1 MDTRVLRSSRQKV
14 VATLNGWS
22 GAWHWPSWSLPA
34 VAAVA
39 ACLVA
44 LRGGHVDYD
53 VYVRAGHRVL
63 RAQDLYSTHG
73 ELPFTY
79 PPFAALVAVVFAI
92 VPLLWLAVL
101 SILTM
106 GAAAWPTARVLRQAN
121 WSRSRIAILV
131 SLAICSEPV
140 LRNLD
145 LGQINGLV
153 LGLVLADVLLLPP
166 RWRGVLV
173 GLAAGI
179 KLTPFVLLLH
189 FGVRREWSAVA
200 RCLAG
205 FGATV
210 GVGFLALPS
219 ASLQFWSGL
228 VAAPERVGNPGF
240 IDNQSIRGLVERLD
254 LAHPSVAWL
263 GASVV
268 VVVAGGLALE
278 RLREADPLESVLVC
292 LLVGMLV
299 SPISWSHHWIAAPAL
314 AAGLL
319 ARAGAMHSR
328 ALHVVGAL
336 ALSVFVVGPHW
347 LVPRAE
353 YESGPTMV
361 LGQVLGNSLV
371 GAGILILL
379 LVPVRVRSPVVAVV
393 DRVGA

>member
-254 LAHPSVAWL
+254 LAPLGRVAR
-263 GASVV
+263 G
-268 VVVAGGLALE
+268 
-278 RLREADPLESVLVC
+278 
-292 LLVGMLV
+292 VGRRRGRGRPG
-299 SPISWSHHWIAAPAL
+299 SRAPARSRPTGVG
-314 AAGLL
+314 ARVPPRRDAGL
-319 ARAGAMHSR
+319 
-328 ALHVVGAL
+328 
-336 ALSVFVVGPHW
+336 P
-347 LVPRAE
+347 
-353 YESGPTMV
+353 
-361 LGQVLGNSLV
+361 N
-371 GAGILILL
+371 L
-379 LVPVRVRSPVVAVV
+379 LVPPLDRGACLGGRAPRPRWRDALSCLARSWCTRLERVRRRSAL
-393 DRVGA
+393 VGPQS

>member
-1 MDTRVLRSSRQKV
+1 
-14 VATLNGWS
+14 
-22 GAWHWPSWSLPA
+22 LPA

-53 VYVRAGHRVL
+53 VYVRAGRRVL
-63 RAQDLYSTHG
+63 RAEDLYDTHG

-79 PPFAALVAVVFAI
+79 PPFAALVAVAFAMG
-92 VPLLWLAVL
+92 PLLWLAVL
-101 SILTM
+101 SALTV
-106 GAAAWPTARVLRQAN
+106 GAAAWPTARALRQAA
-121 WSRSRIAILV
+121 WTRSRIAVVV
-131 SLAICSEPV
+131 SLAVCSEPV
-140 LRNLD
+140 LRSLD

-179 KLTPFVLLLH
+179 KLTPLVLLLH
-189 FGVRREWSAVA
+189 FAVRREWSAVA

-205 FGATV
+205 FGAAV

-219 ASLQFWSGL
+219 ASLRFWGGL
-228 VAAPERVGNPGF
+228 AAAPERVGNPGF
-240 IDNQSIRGLVERLD
+240 IDNQSVRGVVERLD
-254 LAHPSVAWL
+254 VAHPSLVWL

-292 LLVGMLV
+292 LLVGVLV

-319 ARAGAMHSR
+319 ARAGAMRSR
-328 ALHVVGAL
+328 AVQGLGAL
-336 ALSVFVVGPHW
+336 ALTVLVVGPHW
-347 LVPRAE
+347 LVPGVE
-353 YESGPTMV
+353 YESGPTTV
-361 LGQVLGNSLV
+361 LGQVLGSSVV

-379 LVPVRVRSPVVAVV
+379 LVRGRLRSPVDGAV
-393 DRVGA
+393 DRVLA